1 MRLGRSHCVV
11 LSRGIE
17 PRPPPS
23 EGDILS
29 IKLRERFRAAHF
41 QLLSLYYEMPDLV
54 NRGADEDGCDDVEQ
68 HFLAH
73 G

>member
-1 MRLGRSHCVV
+1 MKAPFFICVLISV

-29 IKLRERFRAAHF
+29 IKLQERCLVIVIAAARYPRA
-41 QLLSLYYEMPDLV
+41 
-54 NRGADEDGCDDVEQ
+54 R
-68 HFLAH
+68 
-73 G
+73 